1 MISQHVAS
9 SRRMCILSVRQGKGS
24 STLLRRVEDHLSLVH
39 WQQSSYHKDQR
50 RAACVGQGQSRPH
63 DPITKDSCVFTQ
75 LLFKF
80 YFLRQTFL
88 FLWTQ
93 LIFQNDWASV
103 FLAALL
109 HWSYP
114 SITSDPSMYRALRCH
129 AGTGMATRGKECEL
143 TWAGLQQIPELVLSL
158 PPYSLQYT
166 KESGHSHGLTT
177 VESMWNEGLKRD
189 TKLGAKWL
197 VFCSYFFCNF
207 WWITVSHLCHN
218 TLWYDTL
225 KR

>member
-1 MISQHVAS
+1 
-9 SRRMCILSVRQGKGS
+9 MCPVCQAEQGFS
-24 STLLRRVEDHLSLVH
+24 LLRRVKDHLSLLY

-50 RAACVGQGQSRPH
+50 RAACVGQGQSRPR

-75 LLFKF
+75 LLFNF
-80 YFLRQTFL
+80 SFLRQTFL

-93 LIFQNDWASV
+93 LIFRNDWASV
-103 FLAALL
+103 LQRYFTEVTQVSRQTPVCIELF
-109 HWSYP
+109 
-114 SITSDPSMYRALRCH
+114 RCH

-143 TWAGLQQIPELVLSL
+143 TWAGLQQIPEPVVSL
-158 PPYSLQYT
+158 PPYFLQYT
-166 KESGHSHGLTT
+166 TESGHSHRLTT
-177 VESMWNEGLKRD
+177 VESTWNEGLKRD